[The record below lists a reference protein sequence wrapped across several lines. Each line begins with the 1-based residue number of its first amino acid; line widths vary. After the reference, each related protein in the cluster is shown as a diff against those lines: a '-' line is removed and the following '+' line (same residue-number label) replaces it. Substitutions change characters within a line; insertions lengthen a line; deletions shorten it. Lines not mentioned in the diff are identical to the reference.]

1 MQQQR
6 HSPTLQSASHCS
18 IQHMDKLLGGS
29 ARELLSAAV
38 DAAVAARQLPH
49 AWRLQLGEAR
59 LARLQ
64 DAVRDPAQPPYTF
77 LVT

>member
-1 MQQQR
+1 MRQQ
-6 HSPTLQSASHCS
+6 HDPHTLQSAPYCS
-18 IQHMDKLLGGS
+18 AQHMDKLLGGS

-38 DAAVAARQLPH
+38 AAIAARQLPH

-64 DAVRDPAQPPYTF
+64 DAVRDPARPPHTF
-77 LVT
+77 